1 MIGARRLWGA
11 PLIATCCGA
20 VAADQVTYFHT
31 DAQGSVVAL
40 SDENGEIIERRY
52 YEPYGAVVHAP
63 VEGPG
68 YTGHVHDGATGLV
81 YMQQRYYDAVLG
93 IMVSADPVATLQ
105 APVVGFNRY
114 RYANSNPYSFT
125 DPDGRMG
132 CAASRIKAVCQS
144 VGMSVSTSLRSAH
157 DTGNLSRVASVDPAP
172 NVVPRPGVE
181 IRSEQLLWDLQ
192 ALSNSVGRRDIDVI
206 SGYRSAER
214 QQGLRNEKKNVRAAR
229 RSQHT
234 FGIAAD
240 IKIPGMSQK
249 DVGISAY
256 KTGRFE
262 RVNVYADP
270 AAGVHIDYQD
280 VGPGTQM
287 YKQWSRVKGDE

>member
-1 MIGARRLWGA
+1 MVGARRLWGA

-52 YEPYGAVVHAP
+52 YEPYGAVVDAP

-93 IMVSADPVATLQ
+93 IMVSADPVGTLQ

-192 ALSNSVGRRDIDVI
+192 ALSNSVDRRDIDVI
-206 SGYRSAER
+206 SGYRSLKR
-214 QQGLRNEKKNVRAAR
+214 QKQLGMNGNPNAAKS
-229 RSQHT
+229 SQHT
-234 FGIAAD
+234 SGVAAD
-240 IKIPGMSQK
+240 IKIKGMSQK
-249 DVGISAY
+249 DKGLAAY
-256 KTGRFE
+256 RTGRFK
-262 RVNVYADP
+262 RVNVYDSP
-270 AAGVHIDYQD
+270 AYGVHLDYLD
-280 VGPGTQM
+280 AGTGTQM
-287 YKQWSRVKGDE
+287 YQQWRRVKGEGR